1 MPKNWRY
8 LPFDQGRISDLTHA
22 MRISPVLAQVLC
34 ARGYENEADA
44 RLFLTTK
51 LTDLHE
57 PELLPGVPEG
67 VDRILAAIQE
77 KRRITI
83 YGDYDVDGVTSTSL
97 LWNCL
102 KLAGAQVDYYI
113 PNRLDEGYGLNSDAI
128 RSLAEEDAS
137 RLLLT
142 VDCGI
147 TSVAEA
153 ALARELGMELIISD
167 HHQFSEKLPEALLIH
182 PRLPGGDY
190 PFGELCG
197 VGVAFKLAWALCKK
211 LGDGRKAPPA
221 FKEFLLNA
229 MSFAALGTIADVVP
243 LTGENRVI
251 VRFGLGSLR
260 ERCSLGMKALL
271 QIAGVWDK
279 PDIQAEDI
287 GFAVGPRLNAVGRL
301 GQARLAVE
309 LLTTE
314 NPERALKLAE
324 YIDSQN
330 KVRQSVE
337 RKILKQAKELVEQ
350 HPEWLDQS
358 TLVIAHHE
366 WHPGVIGIV
375 ASRVAELYEKPT
387 VLIALNQSENT
398 GQGSGR
404 SFAGFNLHAGLTACS
419 EHLIQFGGHHA
430 AAGLRISGDSI
441 PQFRE
446 ALQTFA
452 NGNHEV
458 NERDLE
464 VVVDTEVRLADLT
477 LQAVSEL
484 DRLGPFGRE
493 NPRPVFAASD
503 VQLTEPPRKIGE
515 GGRHLSL
522 SIRQSGHRMRAICFG
537 RADWADEI
545 AAQKSL
551 TLCFAP
557 SLNHFRGQTS
567 VDLQLIDWRGD
578 EGA

>member
-1 MPKNWRY
+1 MPKAWRF
-8 LPFDQGRISDLTHA
+8 LPFDQGRIRDLTHA

-34 ARGYENEADA
+34 ARGYEDETAA
-44 RLFLTTK
+44 KTFLTTK

-67 VDRILAAIQE
+67 VDRLLAAIEQ

-113 PNRLDEGYGLNSDAI
+113 PNRMDEGYGLNSDAI
-128 RSLAEEDAS
+128 RSLAEEDSS

-147 TSVAEA
+147 TSVKEA
-153 ALARELGMELIISD
+153 SLARELGMELIISD
-167 HHQFSEKLPEALLIH
+167 HHQFAAEFPDALLIH
-182 PRLPGGDY
+182 PRLPNGNY
-190 PFGELCG
+190 PFGDLCG

-243 LTGENRVI
+243 LTGENRII
-251 VRFGLGSLR
+251 VKYGLGSLR

-271 QIAGVWDK
+271 QVAGVWDK
-279 PDIQAEDI
+279 PEIQAEDI

-330 KVRQSVE
+330 KVRQTVE
-337 RKILKQAKELVEQ
+337 RKILKQAKELVEL
-350 HPEWLDQS
+350 HPEWLEQS
-358 TLVIAHHE
+358 TLVLAHHE

-375 ASRVAELYEKPT
+375 ASRVAELFEKPT
-387 VLIALNQSENT
+387 VLIALNQSDNT

-404 SFAGFNLHAGLTACS
+404 SFAGFDLHAGLTSCA
-419 EHLIQFGGHHA
+419 EHLTQFGGHHA
-430 AAGLRISGDSI
+430 AAGLKIPGDSI
-441 PQFRE
+441 PQLRE
-446 ALQTFA
+446 SLHLFA
-452 NGNHEV
+452 SINHQV

-464 VVVDTEVRLADLT
+464 VVVDTEVHLSDLT
-477 LQAVSEL
+477 LQAVTEL

-493 NPRPVFAASD
+493 NPRPVFATSGVELA
-503 VQLTEPPRKIGE
+503 EPPRKIGE

-522 SIRQSGHRMRAICFG
+522 SLKQRGHRMRAICFG

-545 AAQKSL
+545 AARKSL
-551 TLCFAP
+551 SLCFAP
-557 SLNHFRGQTS
+557 SLNHFRGKTS

-578 EGA
+578 EDS